1 MWEIVHLKK
10 KTLLLCGSSPGAEK
24 VLVRNDDM
32 WLLQVVL
39 MLLEKD
45 ERRHMTQLFEHLS
58 AVESAE
64 FTKNDVQNLANK
76 YI

>member
-1 MWEIVHLKK
+1 MSVSK
-10 KTLLLCGSSPGAEK
+10 
-24 VLVRNDDM
+24 LVM
-32 WLLQVVL
+32 TCSMQVVL

-45 ERRHMTQLFEHLS
+45 EHRHMTQMFEHLS
-58 AVESAE
+58 AVESTG

>member
-1 MWEIVHLKK
+1 MS
-10 KTLLLCGSSPGAEK
+10 TAAE
-24 VLVRNDDM
+24 VLVINDDM
-32 WLLQVVL
+32 LFLQVAL
-39 MLLEKD
+39 TLLEKD

-58 AVESAE
+58 AVESTE

>member
-1 MWEIVHLKK
+1 MNYFVSNLS
-10 KTLLLCGSSPGAEK
+10 TLSAAAE
-24 VLVRNDDM
+24 VLVINDEM
-32 WLLQVVL
+32 LFLQVVL

-58 AVESAE
+58 AVESTE

>member
-1 MWEIVHLKK
+1 MNYFVSNLS
-10 KTLLLCGSSPGAEK
+10 TLCPAAE
-24 VLVRNDDM
+24 VLVINDDV
-32 WLLQVVL
+32 LFLQVVL

-58 AVESAE
+58 AVESSE